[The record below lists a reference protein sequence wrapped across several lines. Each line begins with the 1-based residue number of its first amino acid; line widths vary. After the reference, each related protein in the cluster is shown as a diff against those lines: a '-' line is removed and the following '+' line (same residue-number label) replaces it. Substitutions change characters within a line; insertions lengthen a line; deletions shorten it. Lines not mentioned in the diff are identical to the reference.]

1 MFLGGGGAR
10 PGGKLCWLAP
20 PLFCCCCWIWL
31 GVSRKWNCRK
41 NWKQENRKLFIEL
54 FSAQKLSSK
63 ATDDHMI
70 RHFCFICSRQMHQ
83 SIPAVPRPPLP
94 LATAGHLPAL
104 WVQGVGHFQILR
116 CPGARHLPT
125 QGQPRAFDTPTV
137 SYQNITTQKILLEK
151 QADWLICQ
159 GWEKIEEVCKGMFLI
174 LCMHFF
180 IAYQA
185 RIAKLRSYQCES
197 MFSGYWIKFPLIL
210 FEEHP
215 FIKLFI
221 AVITLQCTINFNVN
235 NFITILKP

>member
-41 NWKQENRKLFIEL
+41 NWKQENRKPFIEL
-54 FSAQKLSSK
+54 FSAQKLSPK

-70 RHFCFICSRQMHQ
+70 LHFCFIYSRQMRQ
-83 SIPAVPRPPLP
+83 SIPAVPRSPPP
-94 LATAGHLPAL
+94 RATAGHLPTL
-104 WVQGVGHFQILR
+104 WVPGVGHLQILR
-116 CPGARHLPT
+116 CPGVRHLPT
-125 QGQPRAFDTPTV
+125 QGQPQVFDRHTV
-137 SYQNITTQKILLEK
+137 SYQNITTQSILLEK

-159 GWEKIEEVCKGMFLI
+159 GWEKIEEVCKGMFSI

-185 RIAKLRSYQCES
+185 RI
-197 MFSGYWIKFPLIL
+197 
-210 FEEHP
+210 
-215 FIKLFI
+215 
-221 AVITLQCTINFNVN
+221 T
-235 NFITILKP
+235 